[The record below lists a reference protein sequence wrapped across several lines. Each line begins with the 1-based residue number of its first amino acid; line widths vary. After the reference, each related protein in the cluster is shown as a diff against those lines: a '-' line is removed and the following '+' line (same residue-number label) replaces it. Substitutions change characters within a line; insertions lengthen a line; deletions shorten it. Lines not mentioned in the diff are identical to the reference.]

1 MNVTTSESGGAEVRL
16 LEMRLF
22 KLKPGTGEEFDRISC
37 EGTVPMMRRW
47 GITVLAHGIS
57 STDED
62 GYYLVRVFD
71 SAEHRLKVSE
81 AFYASEEW
89 QPYEDVVMGM
99 IAEYQA
105 VTAPLAP
112 GQLAQLSY

>member
-1 MNVTTSESGGAEVRL
+1 MDNESAGAGVRL

-22 KLKPGTGEEFDRISC
+22 KLKPGTGEEFDRVSR
-37 EGTVPMMRRW
+37 EDTVPMMRRW

-57 STDED
+57 ATDED

-81 AFYASEEW
+81 AFYASDEW
-89 QPYEDVVMGM
+89 QPYEPVVMGM
-99 IAEYQA
+99 IEDYQA

-112 GQLAQLSY
+112 GQLAQLVY